1 MTEYSIVINYCRTLR
16 TILVIASKN
25 SLGVIAKRIKITVK
39 WTIENIRRS
48 DQTNAYIRALS
59 KQKISL

>member
-16 TILVIASKN
+16 TILVIGNKN

>member
-1 MTEYSIVINYCRTLR
+1 MTEYSTVINYCRTLR
-16 TILVIASKN
+16 TIVVIANKN

>member
-1 MTEYSIVINYCRTLR
+1 MTEYNIVINYCRTLR
-16 TILVIASKN
+16 TILVIANKN

>member
-16 TILVIASKN
+16 TILVIANKN

-39 WTIENIRRS
+39 WIIENIRRS

>member
-16 TILVIASKN
+16 TILVISNKN
-25 SLGVIAKRIKITVK
+25 SLGVIAKPIKITVK
-39 WTIENIRRS
+39 FTIENIRRS

>member
-16 TILVIASKN
+16 TILVIANKN

>member
-16 TILVIASKN
+16 TILVIANKN

-48 DQTNAYIRALS
+48 VQTNAYIRALS

>member
-1 MTEYSIVINYCRTLR
+1 MTEYSTVINYCRTLR
-16 TILVIASKN
+16 TILVIANKN

-39 WTIENIRRS
+39 WIIENIRRS

>member
-1 MTEYSIVINYCRTLR
+1 MTEYSTVINYCRTLR
-16 TILVIASKN
+16 TILVIANKN